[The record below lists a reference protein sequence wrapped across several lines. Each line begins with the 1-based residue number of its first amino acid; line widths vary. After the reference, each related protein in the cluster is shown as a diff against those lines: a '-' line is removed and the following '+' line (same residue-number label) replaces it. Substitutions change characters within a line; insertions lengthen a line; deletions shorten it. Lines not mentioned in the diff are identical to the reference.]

1 MGNNKRVLI
10 LAQIRRANQLRN
22 LAIKYGCSYTMT
34 AYLLVN
40 DVIARIFATE

>member
-1 MGNNKRVLI
+1 MSNHKKELV

-22 LAIKYGCSYTMT
+22 LAVEYQCSYTMT

-40 DVIARIFATE
+40 DVINRIFATE

>member
-1 MGNNKRVLI
+1 MSNFKKQLV
-10 LAQIRRANQLRN
+10 LAQIRRANSLRN

-34 AYLLVN
+34 AYLMVN

>member
-1 MGNNKRVLI
+1 MSNYKRALV
-10 LAQIRRANQLRN
+10 LAQIRRANSLRN
-22 LAIKYGCSYTMT
+22 LATEYQCSYTMT